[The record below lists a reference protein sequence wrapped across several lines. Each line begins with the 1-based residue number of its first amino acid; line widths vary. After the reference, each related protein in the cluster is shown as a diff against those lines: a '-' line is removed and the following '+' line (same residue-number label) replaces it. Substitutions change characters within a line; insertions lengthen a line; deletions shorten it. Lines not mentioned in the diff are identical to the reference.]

1 MRGREEVT
9 RQTHKSYLF
18 NLGNLETDGS
28 KPSPAKRLLTEV
40 TIQN

>member
-18 NLGNLETDGS
+18 NLGNLESDGS
-28 KPSPAKRLLTEV
+28 KPSPANRLFDKYK
-40 TIQN
+40 IN